1 MNNRDCS
8 IINKIL
14 QEISVIEDLIAGFD
28 LQGFITDERTKRAT
42 CMTLINIGEL
52 TKSLTKEFKQTH
64 SHVSWRGIAG
74 MRDITAHKYQT
85 LKMGDVWVTL
95 VNDIPK
101 PKAQLNDILKSSSID
116 PGEAGL

>member
-1 MNNRDCS
+1 MNNRDYE

-14 QEISVIEDLIAGFD
+14 QEINVIEVLITGFD
-28 LQGFITDERTKRAT
+28 FERFTADERTKRAV

-52 TKSLTKEFKQTH
+52 TKSLTEDFRQAYNHIPWKA
-64 SHVSWRGIAG
+64 IAG

-95 VNDIPK
+95 EDDIPK
-101 PKAQLNDILKSSSID
+101 LKTLLNEVLKVSGS
-116 PGEAGL
+116 